1 MGPLGPLGFLGTPA
15 TSAEKCQVSNKD
27 WPWQGMDFPEDKIIA
42 ERISRFIGPDFKVCF
57 EIFYE
62 CWSTWKQLTWRM
74 WMIFFYLITT
84 FQPSH
89 LFFWGRHILQ
99 AVSSLPLIWGY
110 LVHHLDG
117 QSLKVPFA
125 VRAGSEKLE
134 GAGWWAVKFW
144 VLRHLPKGEAV
155 SCHSPFPPPSPA
167 ALRNATCAQ
176 GHAESSRYLLD
187 GDWKWEGAAAGY
199 VQEYWI
205 LEYPKLWPWKNG
217 EREVIKCYKSLV
229 FAVSYS
235 WQNRYD
241 TKNNCCT
248 LSASRQQT
256 WILTFCL
263 TLTHCIFWHLFDTYS
278 DILFWCTMS
287 ATKDPSWFLNK
298 NCSGFVAKRNYHD
311 QCPKQFEWY
320 WVM

>member
-1 MGPLGPLGFLGTPA
+1 MIDVGFLGIHRA
-15 TSAEKCQVSNKD
+15 TWD
-27 WPWQGMDFPEDKIIA
+27 PWEPWDFWGPRHLPRNARSPIKIGHDKGWISLTRSWK
-42 ERISRFIGPDFKVCF
+42 EQISRFIGPDFKVCF

-144 VLRHLPKGEAV
+144 VLWHLPKGEAV

-167 ALRNATCAQ
+167 PLRNATSA
-176 GHAESSRYLLD
+176 RTR
-187 GDWKWEGAAAGY
+187 
-199 VQEYWI
+199 WI
-205 LEYPKLWPWKNG
+205 LKISSWRRLEMRRSCCWVCPRILDTWIPQVMAVEEWG
-217 EREVIKCYKSLV
+217 TWDYKSLV

-241 TKNNCCT
+241 TKYKCCT
-248 LSASRQQT
+248 LSDSRQQT
-256 WILTFCL
+256 WIL

-298 NCSGFVAKRNYHD
+298 NCCGFVAKRN
-311 QCPKQFEWY
+311 
-320 WVM
+320 